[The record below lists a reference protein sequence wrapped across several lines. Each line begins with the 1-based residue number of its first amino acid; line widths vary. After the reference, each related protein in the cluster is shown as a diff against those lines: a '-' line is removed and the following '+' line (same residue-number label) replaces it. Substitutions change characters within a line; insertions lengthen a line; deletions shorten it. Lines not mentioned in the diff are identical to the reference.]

1 MIGFYNYTVILTY
14 ASLLIST
21 VGICLSASGHPY
33 AALFCL
39 LASGIC
45 DMFDGKIAR
54 TRKQSTDEEKRFG
67 IQIDSL
73 CDVICFGVL
82 PACIGFSLASSAASY
97 DRLAV
102 WCVGGLYILCAL
114 IRLAYFNVT
123 EETRQSTEGGR
134 RTHYQG
140 VPVTT
145 SAVIFPMVFAVSE
158 LCGLWSGLFAS
169 IAPWLYPAFLLIT
182 AVSFITPVSVRKP
195 YGARVA
201 VLGVIGL
208 IEFALMLFLLA
219 M

>member
-21 VGICLSASGHPY
+21 AGIALASAGHPY

-39 LASGIC
+39 LASDIC

-54 TRKQSTDEEKRFG
+54 TRKQSTEEERRFG

-82 PACIGFSLASSAASY
+82 PAAVGISLASSAASA
-97 DRLAV
+97 DRIAV
-102 WCVGGLYILCAL
+102 LCAGGLYVLCAL

-134 RTHYQG
+134 RTYYQG

-145 SAVIFPMVFAVSE
+145 SAVVFPLVFAVAE
-158 LCGLWSGLFAS
+158 LIRTPGGFLAS
-169 IAPWLYPAFLLIT
+169 VSPWLFPVFLIAT
-182 AVSFITPVSVRKP
+182 AVSFITPVKVRKP
-195 YGARVA
+195 YGKRLAI
-201 VLGVIGL
+201 LSVIGL
-208 IEFALMLFLLA
+208 AEIGLMVGLLVL
-219 M
+219 